1 MAMTP
6 TGIARTVGLWVLIL
20 ATAGSSAIDFTKGNT
35 VWGWFK
41 VTIAIIV
48 IAYEIGRFLYRG
60 ETISTKYKKFIIKH
74 PGWGYASLALFALAL
89 AGLILHLAV
98 W

>member
-6 TGIARTVGLWVLIL
+6 GGIARTVGLWILIL
-20 ATAGSSAIDFTKGNT
+20 ATAASAWIDFNHDNT

-41 VTIAIIV
+41 ISVAAMV
-48 IAYEIGRFLYRG
+48 GFYEILRYMTHG
-60 ETISTKYKKFIIKH
+60 ETISTKYKKFILKH
-74 PGWGYASLALFALAL
+74 PFWGYLSLFLFGLGL
-89 AGLILHLAV
+89 AGVILHLTV

>member
-1 MAMTP
+1 MKP
-6 TGIARTVGLWVLIL
+6 TGILRTVGLCILIL
-20 ATAGSSAIDFTKGNT
+20 ATSASAAIDFTKDNT

-41 VTIAIIV
+41 VV
-48 IAYEIGRFLYRG
+48 IALGVIAFEIGRFVYKG
-60 ETISTKYKKFIIKH
+60 ETISTKYKKFILKH
-74 PGWGYASLALFALAL
+74 PGWGYASLALFALGL

>member
-6 TGIARTVGLWVLIL
+6 SGIARTAGLWILIL
-20 ATAGSSAIDFTKGNT
+20 ATAASAWIDFNHDNT

-41 VTIAIIV
+41 VTVAGIV
-48 IAYEIGRFLYRG
+48 GLYEILRYIFHG
-60 ETISTKYKKFIIKH
+60 ETISTKYKKFIQKH
-74 PGWGYASLALFALAL
+74 PFWGYSSLALFALGL
-89 AGLILHLAV
+89 AGLVLHLAT